1 MTGNVASRVQQ
12 IEEER
17 EERDHCA
24 DWKLE
29 PTRFSSWTC
38 LVRLQVNMRSTKKRI
53 KWQELLLE
61 EIEDAEEEILS
72 RAELEVFPEEYLT
85 LLTERRGH

>member
-1 MTGNVASRVQQ
+1 
-12 IEEER
+12 
-17 EERDHCA
+17 
-24 DWKLE
+24 
-29 PTRFSSWTC
+29 
-38 LVRLQVNMRSTKKRI
+38 MRSTKKRI